1 MIDFELKLP
10 ATKKT
15 RDQIIKD
22 LMIESAKRTS
32 SKGAYDKF
40 KKKILDARK
49 KDDELKKK
57 KKISALDYVD
67 SMVALHEPDIA
78 TNRQKAVLKIQEDKA
93 SEIEA
98 AIRKRNIGDKKLEK
112 YFDTKKVAKK
122 IPVIPPKPDLPN
134 GHSDWTTEDW
144 LHSIDSSLWM
154 EDKRAEIQEED
165 LFGKYLELLKGGELL
180 PGTSFEMFEKNFRNY
195 DTEIISKIKKEI
207 NKRIAAKKRVEGL
220 AALMGISPGEN

>member
-15 RDQIIKD
+15 RDQIVKD
-22 LMIESAKRTS
+22 WMINSAKRTS

-122 IPVIPPKPDLPN
+122 IPVIPPKPDMVN
-134 GHSDWTTEDW
+134 GHSDWNEEDW
-144 LHSIDSSLWM
+144 INAIDPSWWLP
-154 EDKRAEIQEED
+154 DDRKVQVEEN
-165 LFGKYLELLKGGELL
+165 LFDKYLDLLKAGELL
-180 PGTSFEMFEKNFRNY
+180 PNTTFEMFEKNFRNY